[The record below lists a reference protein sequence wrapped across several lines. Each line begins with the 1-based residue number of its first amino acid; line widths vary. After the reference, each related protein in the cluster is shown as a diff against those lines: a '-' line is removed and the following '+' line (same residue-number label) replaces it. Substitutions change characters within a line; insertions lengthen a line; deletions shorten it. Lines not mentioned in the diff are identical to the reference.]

1 MENKLMV
8 KAVVNEYRVSRDNQP
23 CRVVFTG
30 NIMAPLFELLE
41 RCRGVPQNPVHHP
54 EGDVFVH
61 SLQTMQ
67 WAFKESIDTD
77 MILAAMLHDV
87 GKAVS
92 SLGHDKIGADHVK
105 PYVSL
110 KTHWLIE
117 NHMRFWQLIMGD
129 MKKKSK
135 VVELVEH
142 PFLTDL
148 LQLARWDQLSRDPH
162 LVIAYDKGRIID
174 ALNRC
179 VDIRFGLS
187 NLYHAGRGSGKREPI
202 KHGNA

>member
-1 MENKLMV
+1 MV
-8 KAVVNEYRVSRDNQP
+8 KSVVNSYRVPWKSQP
-23 CRVVFTG
+23 VLLTFTA

-41 RCRGVPQNPVHHP
+41 RCRGVLQNRVYHP

-61 SLQTMQ
+61 SLQVMQ

-77 MILAAMLHDV
+77 LILAAMLHDI

-117 NHMRFWQLIMGD
+117 NHMRFWQLMMGD

-135 VVELVEH
+135 IVELIEH

-148 LQLARWDQLSRDPH
+148 LQLARWDHLGRDPH
-162 LVIAYDKGRIID
+162 VVIAYDKDGIID
-174 ALNRC
+174 ALNCC
-179 VDIRFGLS
+179 VDKRFGPA
-187 NLYHAGRGSGKREPI
+187 NLYHADRGSRKREPVN
-202 KHGNA
+202 HANA

>member
-1 MENKLMV
+1 MKPTA
-8 KAVVNEYRVSRDNQP
+8 KSYRVPRENRP
-23 CRVVFTG
+23 CLVAFTAD
-30 NIMAPLFELLE
+30 IMAPLFELLE
-41 RCRGVPQNPVHHP
+41 RCRGVPQSPVHHP

-61 SLQTMQ
+61 SLQVMQ

-77 MILAAMLHDV
+77 LILAAMLHDV

-92 SLGHDKIGADHVK
+92 SLGHDKIGAEHLY

-135 VVELVEH
+135 IVGLIEH
-142 PFLTDL
+142 PFLADL
-148 LQLARWDQLSRDPH
+148 LQLARWDQLGRNPRME
-162 LVIAYDKGRIID
+162 ITYDKDGIIA

-179 VDIRFGLS
+179 VEKRFEAS
-187 NLYHAGRGSGKREPI
+187 NLHRGGRGSGRWEPVRLVR
-202 KHGNA
+202 A